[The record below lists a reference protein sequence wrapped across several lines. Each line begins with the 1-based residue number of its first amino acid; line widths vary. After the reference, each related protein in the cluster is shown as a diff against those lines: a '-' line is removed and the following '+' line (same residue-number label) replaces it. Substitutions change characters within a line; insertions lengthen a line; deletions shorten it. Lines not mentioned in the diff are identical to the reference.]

1 MWKPFTKSK
10 APELKAVTTTDTDG
24 WFPLMF
30 NGSVM
35 TAAGVSISNDTALQI
50 SAVFNSIRI
59 IGEDIAKLPLQVFKR
74 LDKGRE
80 KRSDNNIWRIFNESP
95 NPEMDAM
102 SFRNTLQGHILGYG
116 NGYAEIV
123 RDGDGEVDQL
133 WIIDPSRV
141 IPKRR
146 QDGSLYY
153 QVTTPS
159 GQPTE
164 VSPSKIFRIPGFG
177 FDGVTGYNVITY
189 ARQSLG
195 LARAAEDYGSKFFGN
210 GAKASLVFEM
220 PQELTEKSSK
230 NLIKSIQSQVSNQ
243 NQHGILLAEQG
254 AKFSTLSVSQKDSQY
269 LETRQFSVSDIA
281 RWFRMQPHKIGDL
294 SKATFSNIEQQSLE
308 YVGDTLTPWFVRWEQ
323 AIRMQLMTPDQK
335 ADNLYVKHN
344 ANALLRG
351 DLKSRYEAYSSGIM
365 NGWFTR
371 NEAREREELNPI
383 DGLDE
388 PLVPLNMSV
397 VGEEPVDSGTKNN
410 TNAFI
415 EDAAARITTAEEH
428 GLSARVDKANDDR
441 DRFNEWVNCFY
452 EKHEQ
457 YIIKCISP
465 LGLSQK
471 TADRMVVEGILN
483 ITMSDDPSAH
493 IKTWNRKQE
502 IVDIIKEALLC
513 TTK

>member
-1 MWKPFTKSK
+1 MFNPLKLFKR
-10 APELKAVTTTDTDG
+10 KAVTTTDTEG

-30 NGSVM
+30 NGSVI
-35 TAAGVSISNDTALQI
+35 TDAGVAISNDTALQI

-80 KRSDNNIWRIFNESP
+80 KRSNNNIWRIFNESP

-102 SFRNTLQGHILGYG
+102 AFRNTLQGHILGYG

-123 RDGDGEVDQL
+123 RDMDGEVGQL
-133 WIIDPSRV
+133 WIIDPARV
-141 IPKRR
+141 TPKRR
-146 QDGSLYY
+146 QDGTLFY
-153 QVTTPS
+153 QVTTPT
-159 GQPTE
+159 GQVKE
-164 VSPSKIFRIPGFG
+164 VSPNKIFRIPGFG

-195 LARAAEDYGSKFFGN
+195 LARAAESFGAKFFGN

-230 NLIKSIQSQVSNQ
+230 NLIKSIQSQVANQ

-269 LETRQFSVSDIA
+269 LETRQFSVGDIA
-281 RWFRMQPHKIGDL
+281 RWFRIQPHKIGDL
-294 SKATFSNIEQQSLE
+294 SKATFSNIEHQSQE
-308 YVGDTLTPWFVRWEQ
+308 YVSDTLTPWFIRWEQ
-323 AIRMQLMTPDQK
+323 AIRMQLMTPEQQ

-351 DLKSRYEAYSSGIM
+351 DLKSRYEAYASGIV

-388 PLVPLNMSV
+388 PLIPLNMAV
-397 VGEEPVDSGTKNN
+397 VGEEPVDTGN
-410 TNAFI
+410 TDAFI
-415 EDAAARITTAEEH
+415 EDVAGRIALAEEH
-428 GLSARVDKANDDR
+428 GLSARADKAVEDR
-441 DRFNEWVNCFY
+441 SRFNLWADGFFDKQRTYVL
-452 EKHEQ
+452 
-457 YIIKCISP
+457 KCIEP
-465 LGLSQK
+465 LGKIGLAALEIK
-471 TADRMVVEGILN
+471 FTGVES
-483 ITMSDDPSAH
+483 ITTCNNPAEH